1 MKKLTI
7 ERMEQIEGGSTLCA
21 KSMTFSAM
29 AGGLFGPGGAF
40 VGATIAA
47 TGPNCLGWW

>member
-1 MKKLTI
+1 MKRLTI
-7 ERMEQIEGGSTLCA
+7 EKMAQLEAGSTTCA

-29 AGGLFGPGGAF
+29 AGGLFGPAGAF

-47 TGPNCLGWW
+47 TGPSCLGWW